1 MCYNFKSKQ
10 KNQIKVRCNPRTIK
24 WNLKILCKNIRCELY
39 YEFILEKSMKITG
52 AIVVCILL
60 WYFWIWLIQHI
71 FSKQQRQIS
80 RKLFWTSFLLVWS
93 LFAFNYIIR
102 YFFPWLEAI
111 QNGAMSLSRRSYFL
125 LYCGLIFLFL
135 ILLSWNWKKRQI
147 RFLFLIWMILFA
159 VVGFFGLKT
168 WISATVIYYLVLA
181 YSEEFLKIW
190 ATENEVSKTEF
201 YSSDLLFFSIFIA
214 LGFSII
220 ENLFYLGNEIFS
232 NNPEWIWGLVFGRW
246 IFTSLLHFIAT
257 GLIALVL
264 YKFYQQP
271 TFKDLKIWQKIWRIV
286 VAILIWVLIHR
297 WYNLSV
303 QHMNLLIYII
313 LVFGGYFLLT
323 YLLFLSDSLY
333 ANKD

>member
-1 MCYNFKSKQ
+1 M
-10 KNQIKVRCNPRTIK
+10 KVT
-24 WNLKILCKNIRCELY
+24 W
-39 YEFILEKSMKITG
+39 
-52 AIVVCILL
+52 AIIVCILL

-71 FSKQQRQIS
+71 FSKQERKTS

-93 LFAFNYIIR
+93 LLAFNYIIKIIA
-102 YFFPWLEAI
+102 PEMEAI
-111 QNGAMSLSRRSYFL
+111 QYWDMSLDRWSYFL
-125 LYCGLIFLFL
+125 IYCGLIFLFI
-135 ILLSWNWKKRQI
+135 ILLKWNWRKKQI
-147 RFLFLIWMILFA
+147 RFLFLIRMILFA

-168 WISATVIYYLVLA
+168 WISATILYYLVLA

-190 ATENEVSKTEF
+190 ATENEVSKTDF
-201 YSSDLLFFSIFIA
+201 YSSDLLYFSIFIA

-220 ENLFYLGNEIFS
+220 ENLLYLWSEIFS
-232 NNPEWIWGLVFGRW
+232 SNPEWIWGIVFGRW

-257 GLIALVL
+257 GLIALIL
-264 YKFYQQP
+264 YKLYQQP
-271 TFKDLKIWQKIWRIV
+271 SLKDLNIWQKIWRII

-333 ANKD
+333 KSKE

>member
-1 MCYNFKSKQ
+1 M
-10 KNQIKVRCNPRTIK
+10 
-24 WNLKILCKNIRCELY
+24 
-39 YEFILEKSMKITG
+39 
-52 AIVVCILL
+52 CILL

-71 FSKQQRQIS
+71 FAKQQRKIS
-80 RKLFWTSFLLVWS
+80 RKLFGTSFLLVGS
-93 LFAFNYIIR
+93 LLAFNYIIR
-102 YFFPWLEAI
+102 AIFPGLEAI
-111 QNGAMSLSRRSYFL
+111 QDGTMSLSRWGYFL

-135 ILLSWNWKKRQI
+135 ILLNWNWKKKQI

-159 VVGFFGLKT
+159 VVGFFGIKA

-181 YSEEFLKIW
+181 YSEELLKIW
-190 ATENEVSKTEF
+190 ATENEVTKTEF

-214 LGFSII
+214 LWFSII
-220 ENLFYLGNEIFS
+220 ENLFYLWSEILS
-232 NNPEWIWGLVFGRW
+232 ADQEWIWGLVFGRW

-264 YKFYQQP
+264 YKLYQQQSM
-271 TFKDLKIWQKIWRIV
+271 KNLNIWQKVWRIV

-303 QHMNLLIYII
+303 QHMNLFIYII

-323 YLLFLSDSLY
+323 YILFLSDSLY
-333 ANKD
+333 KNKSE

>member
-1 MCYNFKSKQ
+1 
-10 KNQIKVRCNPRTIK
+10 
-24 WNLKILCKNIRCELY
+24 
-39 YEFILEKSMKITG
+39 MKI
-52 AIVVCILL
+52 AWAVIVCILL

-71 FSKQQRQIS
+71 FAKQQRKIS

-93 LFAFNYIIR
+93 LLAFNFIIKAI
-102 YFFPWLEAI
+102 FPNISAI
-111 QNGAMSLSRRSYFL
+111 QDERLSLHRWSLFL
-125 LYCGLIFLFL
+125 LYCGLIFVFL
-135 ILLSWNWKKRQI
+135 ILLSKNRKKKQVW
-147 RFLFLIWMILFA
+147 FLFFIRLILFA
-159 VVGFFGLKT
+159 VVGFFWIKI
-168 WISATVIYYLVLA
+168 WISATVLYYFILA

-214 LGFSII
+214 LWFSII
-220 ENLFYLGNEIFS
+220 ENFFYLWSEIFTDG
-232 NNPEWIWGLVFGRW
+232 EWLLWLVLWRW

-257 GLIALVL
+257 GLIALLL
-264 YKFYQQP
+264 YKLYQQQH
-271 TFKDLKIWQKIWRIV
+271 LENLNVMQKIRRIV

-303 QHMNLLIYII
+303 QHMNLLIYIV

-333 ANKD
+333 KPKEE

>member
-1 MCYNFKSKQ
+1 M
-10 KNQIKVRCNPRTIK
+10 
-24 WNLKILCKNIRCELY
+24 
-39 YEFILEKSMKITG
+39 
-52 AIVVCILL
+52 CILL

-71 FSKQQRQIS
+71 FSKQERKIS
-80 RKLFWTSFLLVWS
+80 RKLFGTSFLLVGS
-93 LFAFNYIIR
+93 LLAFNYIIR
-102 YFFPWLEAI
+102 AIFPGLEAI
-111 QNGAMSLSRRSYFL
+111 QDGTMSLSRWGYFL

-135 ILLSWNWKKRQI
+135 ILLNWNWKKKQI

-159 VVGFFGLKT
+159 VVGFFGIKA

-190 ATENEVSKTEF
+190 ATENEVTKTEF

-214 LGFSII
+214 LWFSII
-220 ENLFYLGNEIFS
+220 ENLFYLWSEILS
-232 NNPEWIWGLVFGRW
+232 ADQEWIWGLVFGRW

-264 YKFYQQP
+264 YKLYQQQSM
-271 TFKDLKIWQKIWRIV
+271 KNLNIWQKVWRIV

-303 QHMNLLIYII
+303 QHMNIFIYII

-323 YLLFLSDSLY
+323 YMLFLSDSLY
-333 ANKD
+333 KKKSE

>member
-1 MCYNFKSKQ
+1 
-10 KNQIKVRCNPRTIK
+10 
-24 WNLKILCKNIRCELY
+24 
-39 YEFILEKSMKITG
+39 MKI
-52 AIVVCILL
+52 AWAVVVCILL

-71 FSKQQRQIS
+71 FAKQQRKIS

-93 LFAFNYIIR
+93 LLAFNFIIKAI
-102 YFFPWLEAI
+102 FPEIEAI
-111 QNGAMSLSRRSYFL
+111 HNETMSLSRWGYFL

-135 ILLSWNWKKRQI
+135 ILLNWNWEKKQI
-147 RFLFLIWMILFA
+147 RFLFFIRMILFA
-159 VVGFFGLKT
+159 IVGFFWIKT
-168 WISATVIYYLVLA
+168 WISATLIYYLILA

-214 LGFSII
+214 LWFSII
-220 ENLFYLGNEIFS
+220 ENLFYLWSEILS
-232 NNPEWIWGLVFGRW
+232 SNPEWIWGLVFGRW

-257 GLIALVL
+257 GLIALLL
-264 YKFYQQP
+264 YKLYQQQSM
-271 TFKDLKIWQKIWRIV
+271 KDLSIRQKIRRIV

-323 YLLFLSDSLY
+323 YLLFLTDSLY
-333 ANKD
+333 KNKSE

>member
-1 MCYNFKSKQ
+1 
-10 KNQIKVRCNPRTIK
+10 
-24 WNLKILCKNIRCELY
+24 
-39 YEFILEKSMKITG
+39 MKIVG
-52 AIVVCILL
+52 AIIVCILL

-71 FSKQQRQIS
+71 FAKQQKKIS
-80 RKLFWTSFLLVWS
+80 RKLFWTSLLLVWS
-93 LFAFNYIIR
+93 LLAFNFIIKR
-102 YFFPWLEAI
+102 IFPGLEAI
-111 QNGAMSLSRRSYFL
+111 QDGVISLSWRWLFL

-135 ILLSWNWKKRQI
+135 ILIKWNRKKRQV
-147 RFLFLIWMILFA
+147 RFLFLVWMILFA
-159 VVGFFGLKT
+159 VVGFFGLKV
-168 WISATVIYYLVLA
+168 WISATVLYYFILA

-190 ATENEVSKTEF
+190 ATENEVSKTDF

-220 ENLFYLGNEIFS
+220 ENIFYLWSEIF
-232 NNPEWIWGLVFGRW
+232 NDGEWIWWLVFGRW

-257 GLIALVL
+257 GLIALLL
-264 YKFYQQP
+264 YKLYQQQYL
-271 TFKDLKIWQKIWRIV
+271 KDLNVLQKIWRIAL
-286 VAILIWVLIHR
+286 AILIGVLIHR

-333 ANKD
+333 RQKKE

>member
-1 MCYNFKSKQ
+1 
-10 KNQIKVRCNPRTIK
+10 
-24 WNLKILCKNIRCELY
+24 
-39 YEFILEKSMKITG
+39 MKIIG
-52 AIVVCILL
+52 AIAICILL
-60 WYFWIWLIQHI
+60 WYFWIWLINHI
-71 FSKQQRQIS
+71 FAKQERKIS

-102 YFFPWLEAI
+102 AISPEIQAI
-111 QNGAMSLSRRSYFL
+111 QDDTISLSRRSYFL

-135 ILLSWNWKKRQI
+135 ILLNWNWKKKQI

-159 VVGFFGLKT
+159 VVGFFGLKI
-168 WISATVIYYLVLA
+168 WISATIIYYLVLA

-190 ATENEVSKTEF
+190 ATENEVTKTEF

-214 LGFSII
+214 LWFSII
-220 ENLFYLGNEIFS
+220 ENLFYLWSEILS
-232 NNPEWIWGLVFGRW
+232 ADQEWIWGLVFGRW

-264 YKFYQQP
+264 YKLYQQQSL
-271 TFKDLKIWQKIWRIV
+271 KDLNIWQKVWRIA

-303 QHMNLLIYII
+303 QHMNLFIYII

-323 YLLFLSDSLY
+323 YMLFLSDSLY
-333 ANKD
+333 KKKSE

>member
-1 MCYNFKSKQ
+1 MS
-10 KNQIKVRCNPRTIK
+10 
-24 WNLKILCKNIRCELY
+24 
-39 YEFILEKSMKITG
+39 
-52 AIVVCILL
+52 
-60 WYFWIWLIQHI
+60 
-71 FSKQQRQIS
+71 FSRWM
-80 RKLFWTSFLLVWS
+80 L
-93 LFAFNYIIR
+93 
-102 YFFPWLEAI
+102 
-111 QNGAMSLSRRSYFL
+111 FL
-125 LYCGLIFLFL
+125 LYCCLIFLFL
-135 ILLSWNWKKRQI
+135 ILLNWNWKKKPI
-147 RFLFLIWMILFA
+147 WFLFWTWMILFA
-159 VVGFFGLKT
+159 VVWIFGLMI
-168 WISATVIYYLVLA
+168 WISASVLYCLILA

-220 ENLFYLGNEIFS
+220 ENFFYLGNEIFS
-232 NNPEWIWGLVFGRW
+232 SDSEWIWGLVFGRW

-271 TFKDLKIWQKIWRIV
+271 AFKNLKIWQKIWRIV
-286 VAILIWVLIHR
+286 VAILIWVLIHW

-333 ANKD
+333 RNKSE

>member
-1 MCYNFKSKQ
+1 
-10 KNQIKVRCNPRTIK
+10 
-24 WNLKILCKNIRCELY
+24 
-39 YEFILEKSMKITG
+39 MKIAW
-52 AIVVCILL
+52 AIFVCILL
-60 WYFWIWLIQHI
+60 WYFWVWLIQHI
-71 FSKQQRQIS
+71 FAKSQRKIS

-93 LFAFNYIIR
+93 LLAFNFIIR
-102 YFFPWLEAI
+102 AISPELEAI
-111 QNGAMSLSRRSYFL
+111 QNWTMSLSRWSYFL

-135 ILLSWNWKKRQI
+135 ILLNWNRKKKQI
-147 RFLFLIWMILFA
+147 WFLFLIWMILFA
-159 VVGFFGLKT
+159 IVGFFGLRI
-168 WISATVIYYLVLA
+168 WISATILYYLVLA

-214 LGFSII
+214 LWFSII
-220 ENLFYLGNEIFS
+220 ENIFYLWSEIFS
-232 NNPEWIWGLVFGRW
+232 SSQDWVWGLVFGRW

-257 GLIALVL
+257 GMIALIL
-264 YKFYQQP
+264 YRLYQQQY
-271 TFKDLKIWQKIWRIV
+271 LKNLSIWQKIWRIV
-286 VAILIWVLIHR
+286 MAILIWVLIHR

-333 ANKD
+333 LQKKE

>member
-1 MCYNFKSKQ
+1 
-10 KNQIKVRCNPRTIK
+10 
-24 WNLKILCKNIRCELY
+24 
-39 YEFILEKSMKITG
+39 MKI
-52 AIVVCILL
+52 AWAVVVCILL

-71 FSKQQRQIS
+71 FAKQQRKIS
-80 RKLFWTSFLLVWS
+80 WKLFWTSFLLVWS
-93 LFAFNYIIR
+93 LLAFNFIIKAI
-102 YFFPWLEAI
+102 FPEIEAI
-111 QNGAMSLSRRSYFL
+111 HNETMSLSRWGYFL

-135 ILLSWNWKKRQI
+135 ILLNWNWKKKQI
-147 RFLFLIWMILFA
+147 RFLFFIRMILFA
-159 VVGFFGLKT
+159 IVGFFWIKT
-168 WISATVIYYLVLA
+168 WISATLIYYLILA

-214 LGFSII
+214 LWFSII
-220 ENLFYLGNEIFS
+220 ENLFYLWSEILS
-232 NNPEWIWGLVFGRW
+232 SNPEWIWGLVFGRW

-257 GLIALVL
+257 GLIALLL
-264 YKFYQQP
+264 YKLYQQQSM
-271 TFKDLKIWQKIWRIV
+271 KDLSIRQKIRRIV

-323 YLLFLSDSLY
+323 YLLFLTDSLY
-333 ANKD
+333 KNKSE

>member
-1 MCYNFKSKQ
+1 
-10 KNQIKVRCNPRTIK
+10 
-24 WNLKILCKNIRCELY
+24 
-39 YEFILEKSMKITG
+39 MKITW
-52 AIVVCILL
+52 AIIVCILL
-60 WYFWIWLIQHI
+60 WYFWIRLIQHI
-71 FSKQQRQIS
+71 FSKSQRKIS

-93 LFAFNYIIR
+93 LLAFNFFIKAI
-102 YFFPWLEAI
+102 FPWLWAI
-111 QNGAMSLSRRSYFL
+111 QDWTMSFSRRWYFL

-135 ILLSWNWKKRQI
+135 ILLNWNWGKKQI
-147 RFLFLIWMILFA
+147 RFLFLIRMILFA
-159 VVGFFGLKT
+159 IVGFFGLKV
-168 WISATVIYYLVLA
+168 WISATVLYYFVLA

-190 ATENEVSKTEF
+190 ATENEVSKTDF

-220 ENLFYLGNEIFS
+220 ENLFYLGSEIFS
-232 NNPEWIWGLVFGRW
+232 TNPEWIWGMVFGRW

-257 GLIALVL
+257 WLIALLL
-264 YKFYQQP
+264 YKLYQQQY
-271 TFKDLKIWQKIWRIV
+271 LKNLNILQKIWRIA

-297 WYNLSV
+297 GYNLSV

-333 ANKD
+333 LQKKE

>member
-1 MCYNFKSKQ
+1 
-10 KNQIKVRCNPRTIK
+10 
-24 WNLKILCKNIRCELY
+24 
-39 YEFILEKSMKITG
+39 MKI
-52 AIVVCILL
+52 AWAVVVCILL

-71 FSKQQRQIS
+71 FAKQQRSIS
-80 RKLFWTSFLLVWS
+80 RNLFWTSLLLVWS
-93 LFAFNYIIR
+93 LLAFNFIIKAI
-102 YFFPWLEAI
+102 FPEIEAI
-111 QNGAMSLSRRSYFL
+111 QDWALSLDRWGYFL

-135 ILLSWNWKKRQI
+135 ILLNWNWKKKQI

-159 VVGFFGLKT
+159 VVGFFGIKA

-181 YSEEFLKIW
+181 YSEELLKIW
-190 ATENEVSKTEF
+190 ATENEVTKTEF

-214 LGFSII
+214 LWFSII
-220 ENLFYLGNEIFS
+220 ENLFYLWSEILS
-232 NNPEWIWGLVFGRW
+232 ADQEWIWGLVFGRW

-264 YKFYQQP
+264 YKLYQQQSM
-271 TFKDLKIWQKIWRIV
+271 KNLNIWQKVWRIV

-303 QHMNLLIYII
+303 QHMNLFIYII

-323 YLLFLSDSLY
+323 YILFLSDSLY
-333 ANKD
+333 KNKSE

>member
-1 MCYNFKSKQ
+1 
-10 KNQIKVRCNPRTIK
+10 
-24 WNLKILCKNIRCELY
+24 
-39 YEFILEKSMKITG
+39 MKIAW
-52 AIVVCILL
+52 AIIICILL

-71 FSKQQRQIS
+71 FAKSQRKIS

-93 LFAFNYIIR
+93 LLAFNFIIEAI
-102 YFFPWLEAI
+102 FPWLEAI
-111 QNGAMSLSRRSYFL
+111 QNWTISLSRWEYFF

-135 ILLSWNWKKRQI
+135 ILLKWNWKKKQI

-159 VVGFFGLKT
+159 VVGFFGLKA
-168 WISATVIYYLVLA
+168 WISATVLYYLILA
-181 YSEEFLKIW
+181 YSEELLKIW
-190 ATENEVSKTEF
+190 ATENEVSKTDF

-232 NNPEWIWGLVFGRW
+232 SNPEWIWGMVFGRW

-257 GLIALVL
+257 WLIALL
-264 YKFYQQP
+264 MYKLYQQQYL
-271 TFKDLKIWQKIWRIV
+271 KDLSIWQKIWRIV

-303 QHMNLLIYII
+303 QHMNLFIYII
-313 LVFGGYFLLT
+313 LVLGGYFLLT

-333 ANKD
+333 LQKKE

>member
-1 MCYNFKSKQ
+1 
-10 KNQIKVRCNPRTIK
+10 
-24 WNLKILCKNIRCELY
+24 
-39 YEFILEKSMKITG
+39 MKI
-52 AIVVCILL
+52 ALSVIVCILL

-71 FSKQQRQIS
+71 FAKQQRKIS
-80 RKLFWTSFLLVWS
+80 RKLFWTSFVLVGSLLAFNFIIDAISPNLQAIQDQELSSSRWS
-93 LFAFNYIIR
+93 L
-102 YFFPWLEAI
+102 
-111 QNGAMSLSRRSYFL
+111 FL
-125 LYCGLIFLFL
+125 LYCGLIFIFL
-135 ILLSWNWKKRQI
+135 ILLSWNWRKKQI
-147 RFLFLIWMILFA
+147 WFLFLVWMILFA
-159 VVGFFGLKT
+159 VVGFFGLKVG
-168 WISATVIYYLVLA
+168 ISATVLYYFVLA

-190 ATENEVSKTEF
+190 ATENEVSKTAF

-232 NNPEWIWGLVFGRW
+232 NDPEWLWGMVFWRW

-257 GLIALVL
+257 GLIALIL
-264 YKFYQQP
+264 YKLYQQESL
-271 TFKDLKIWQKIWRIV
+271 KDLEIWQKIWRII

-333 ANKD
+333 MKKD

>member
-1 MCYNFKSKQ
+1 
-10 KNQIKVRCNPRTIK
+10 
-24 WNLKILCKNIRCELY
+24 
-39 YEFILEKSMKITG
+39 MKI
-52 AIVVCILL
+52 AWAVVVCILL

-71 FSKQQRQIS
+71 FAKQQRKIS

-93 LFAFNYIIR
+93 LLAFNFIIKAI
-102 YFFPWLEAI
+102 FPEIEAI
-111 QNGAMSLSRRSYFL
+111 HNETMSLSRWGYFL

-135 ILLSWNWKKRQI
+135 ILLNWNWKKKQI
-147 RFLFLIWMILFA
+147 RFLFFIRMILFA
-159 VVGFFGLKT
+159 IVGFFWIKT
-168 WISATVIYYLVLA
+168 WISATLIYYLILA

-214 LGFSII
+214 LWFSII
-220 ENLFYLGNEIFS
+220 ENLFYLWSEILS
-232 NNPEWIWGLVFGRW
+232 SNPEWIWGLVFGRW

-257 GLIALVL
+257 GLIALLL
-264 YKFYQQP
+264 YKLYQQQSM
-271 TFKDLKIWQKIWRIV
+271 KDLSIRQKIRRIV

-323 YLLFLSDSLY
+323 YLLFLTDSLY
-333 ANKD
+333 KNKSE